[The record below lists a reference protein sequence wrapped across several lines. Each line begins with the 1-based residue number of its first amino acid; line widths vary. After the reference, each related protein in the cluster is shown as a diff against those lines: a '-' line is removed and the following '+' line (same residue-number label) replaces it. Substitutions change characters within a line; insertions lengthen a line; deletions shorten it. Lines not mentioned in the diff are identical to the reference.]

1 MSGTGTDEAAA
12 SENKGFDFTDSG
24 PPPDLKQRGLIF
36 DSLQKIVGRQ
46 IGRQKAR
53 GRRTGESRGTFIF
66 TWGAGYHG
74 QLGRK
79 FTRGQKKYSPVPLLV
94 ETDMVIRQVTCGGL
108 HTALVT
114 EHGDVYTWGDGR
126 KGQLGHPNE
135 PSQKQVP
142 KLVKSLSSVHVVQ
155 IACGSAHTICVTD
168 QGHLWSWGNASNG
181 QTGHGDRQPARV
193 PKKIDAPE
201 ARNIVAIACGNKH
214 CLAINDK
221 GKAFSWGCGEHGQ
234 TGHTIQ
240 EGDKGDKLVPT
251 MMEITNPNKK
261 NGEEERI
268 ANIACG
274 SIHSCLITE
283 EGDLFLCGFGEYFYP
298 NETQHFFYK
307 PKLIDMP
314 EKIKQVACGQS
325 HNVALTV
332 TGCVYTWGSGEYGQ
346 LGYGI
351 KGNASQPRMV
361 LDDKDIAQVGAGRY
375 HSFALAAGG
384 QLYSWGCGENGQLGL
399 NSDENICLPT
409 VVTRI
414 LPTVVGQVACGEH
427 HTAVL
432 TSAPWT
438 KLSQDTTEWLDAEK
452 TEQELKK
459 AILRK
464 THRGLIRKDLV
475 KVKEEMRK
483 WHVQHDKRKSEKLAE
498 EEIEIER
505 EVKSI
510 QDRDALADTIKQ
522 DLNEKVKT
530 MKLPEVASAD
540 NEPPEEQFYGN
551 DKDTVRLPKVHK
563 KKAQSNKHATAR
575 SVDETPYKRASS
587 AQAQNQGTSQQ
598 MQQQAPLTRTAFL
611 KDSGATLRKMKSV
624 VQEKGEAT
632 NQKELQRMIR
642 LVFTFRKEYDVQ
654 RNESR
659 ALSREVEA
667 LKKEYKLLVK
677 SSQLSKDSYAECYDK
692 LKALE
697 MQLNTVTIKIL
708 ETAENRKNYELN
720 ITNLKDEDFEI
731 YNQLKALRKQ
741 NQDNNNFLKK
751 MNELKTQAVE
761 ERDAAEGELEDFRK
775 EITGYQKFVNTQLQ
789 QFESILGIVRSQNEK
804 REKAKQVRQEKTRS
818 KIATRIEKLQ
828 QEAESADKEAGGLT
842 ARLTSLDLK
851 LRHFED
857 SFQKITAATGLID
870 PDAIVN
876 KFFFKGEIKEQLEA
890 EIEDKQAQIEQLKK
904 DEKELK
910 STLSEAKAG
919 FKHDSWRDIDIL
931 SENNREKDFTS
942 NMTQSDL
949 NRATERL
956 NFAQEGLASLISVL
970 NSTMHKPED
979 SPVGED
985 GELWTED
992 QTNTVFE
999 KVNAAVDVLLEI
1011 EREREVR
1018 LQEEET
1024 KRKQLEQQSKPT
1036 EDDGGYSSYQMDTS
1050 ATTQQQEAVPAG
1062 GEES

>member
-1 MSGTGTDEAAA
+1 MSSGGGGPDEAAA
-12 SENKGFDFTDSG
+12 QENIKAFDFTDSG

-46 IGRQKAR
+46 IGRQKPR

-79 FTRGQKKYSPVPLLV
+79 FTRGQKKYSPVPLMV
-94 ETDMVIRQVTCGGL
+94 DTDMVIRQVTCGGL

-155 IACGSAHTICVTD
+155 VACGSAHTICLTD
-168 QGHLWSWGNASNG
+168 TGVLWSWGNATNG
-181 QTGHGDRQPARV
+181 QPGHGERQIVRT
-193 PKKIDAPE
+193 PKKIDYPDCK
-201 ARNIVAIACGNKH
+201 NIVAIACGNKH
-214 CLAINDK
+214 CLAINAD
-221 GKAFSWGCGEHGQ
+221 GESYSWGCGEHGQ
-234 TGHTIQ
+234 TGHLIQ

-251 MMEITNPNKK
+251 KMDL
-261 NGEEERI
+261 GGVRI
-268 ANIACG
+268 ASIACG
-274 SIHSCLITE
+274 SIHSCLISE
-283 EGDLFLCGFGEYFYP
+283 EGDLYLCGFGEYFYP
-298 NETQHFFYK
+298 GETQHFFYK
-307 PKLIDMP
+307 PKLIEMP
-314 EKIKQVACGQS
+314 EKVQQVACGQA

-332 TGCVYTWGSGEYGQ
+332 SGCVYTWGSGEYGQ

-361 LDDKDIAQVGAGRY
+361 LDDKNIAQVGAGRY
-375 HSFALAAGG
+375 HSFALATGG

-438 KLSQDTTEWLDAEK
+438 KLSQDTAEWLDAEK
-452 TEQELKK
+452 NEQELKK

-464 THRGLIRKDLV
+464 THRGLNRKDLI

-483 WHVQHDKRKSEKLAE
+483 WHIQHEKRKSEKTAE
-498 EEIEIER
+498 EEVEIDR
-505 EVKSI
+505 EINSI
-510 QDRDALADTIKQ
+510 QDRDKLAETINK
-522 DLNEKVKT
+522 DFMDKGRT
-530 MKLPEVASAD
+530 TKLPEVAAAESYENPD
-540 NEPPEEQFYGN
+540 EQWAGAE
-551 DKDTVRLPKVHK
+551 KDTVKLPKVHK
-563 KKAQSNKHATAR
+563 KKEKAQSNKTVVR
-575 SVDETPYKRASS
+575 MDGGSNVPDKRASS
-587 AQAQNQGTSQQ
+587 AQGPSQPNA
-598 MQQQAPLTRTAFL
+598 QQAPLTRTAFL
-611 KDSGATLRKMKSV
+611 KDSGGMLQMMKSV

-642 LVFTFRKEYDVQ
+642 LVFAFRKEYDAQ

-659 ALSREVEA
+659 SLSREVEA

-677 SSQLSKDSYAECYDK
+677 SGQLSKDSYAECYDK

-761 ERDAAEGELEDFRK
+761 ERDQAEAELDDFRK
-775 EITGYQKFVNTQLQ
+775 EIGAYQKFVNQQLQ
-789 QFESILGIVRSQNEK
+789 QFESILGIVRSQSEK

-818 KIATRIEKLQ
+818 KIATRIDKLQ
-828 QEAESADKEAGGLT
+828 QEAEAADKEAGGLT

-857 SFQKITAATGLID
+857 SFQKITAATGLTN

-890 EIEDKQAQIEQLKK
+890 EIEDKQAQIEQLKT

-910 STLSEAKAG
+910 QTLTEAKAG

-931 SENNREKDFTS
+931 SENNREKDFTA
-942 NMTQSDL
+942 NMTQGDV

-956 NFAQEGLASLISVL
+956 NFAQEGLASLISML
-970 NSTMHKPED
+970 NATMHKPED
-979 SPVGED
+979 TPIGED
-985 GELWTED
+985 GELWTEE
-992 QTNTVFE
+992 QTRMVFE
-999 KVNAAVDVLLEI
+999 KVNAAVDVLMEV

-1018 LQEEET
+1018 MTEEET
-1024 KRKQLEQQSKPT
+1024 QRKEEEKQNKLADDEQ
-1036 EDDGGYSSYQMDTS
+1036 GYSYQMS
-1050 ATTQQQEAVPAG
+1050 SNAATPSQDEPAA
-1062 GEES
+1062 EES